1 LEELTGVP
9 AKAFAYVTGGEQA
22 MSESIGK
29 RVFSGIQPSGA
40 IHLGNYAGAIK
51 NWARLQD
58 LTECFYCIVDYHAMT
73 IPYRPQELG
82 ERIHVAAVDILAC
95 GVDPEKCRL
104 FVQSDVPEHTEL
116 TWILS
121 CVAPMGEL
129 NRMTQFKEKSDR
141 VDSVTVGLF
150 TYPVLQ
156 SADILLYKADSVP
169 VGEDQLQHLEVS
181 REIARRFNNSFGP
194 LFPEPKPLLTSAP
207 RVMSL
212 QDPGSKM
219 SKSVQGSAIMLGDE
233 EASIVKAIKRAVTGM
248 GEPGEVPPGV
258 ANLLTLL
265 EICDQYETAA
275 RFRADQEAGTIRYG
289 DLKAALTEA
298 LLATLAP
305 IRERRQALM
314 ARPERVREILGDSAA
329 TVRAVAR
336 QVIAE
341 AREAVGLRPRP
352 LG

>member
-1 LEELTGVP
+1 MTET
-9 AKAFAYVTGGEQA
+9 
-22 MSESIGK
+22 IGK

-51 NWARLQD
+51 NWIRLQE

-73 IPYRPQELG
+73 IPYQPKELQQ
-82 ERIHVAAVDILAC
+82 RITMAAVDILAC
-95 GVDPEKCRL
+95 GVDPNKCRL

-116 TWILS
+116 AWILS

-129 NRMTQFKEKSDR
+129 NRMTQFKEKSER
-141 VDSVTVGLF
+141 FDSVNVGLF

-156 SADILLYKADSVP
+156 SADILLYHADSVP
-169 VGEDQLQHLEVS
+169 VGEDQLQHLEVT
-181 REIARRFNNSFGP
+181 REIARRFNNTFGQ
-194 LFPEPKPLLTSAP
+194 LFPEPKPLLTAAA

-212 QDPGSKM
+212 QDPTSKM
-219 SKSVQGSAIMLGDE
+219 SKSVQGSAIMLGDD
-233 EASIVKAIKRAVTGM
+233 EATISKGIKRAVTGM
-248 GEPGEVPPGV
+248 GDEGQIPPGV

-265 EICDQYETAA
+265 EICNENETAA
-275 RFRADQEAGTIRYG
+275 RFRAEQEAGSIRYG
-289 DLKAALTEA
+289 DLKAALSQA

-305 IRERRQALM
+305 IRERREQLLAE
-314 ARPERVREILGDSAA
+314 PERVREILGDSAS

-341 AREAVGLRPRP
+341 AREAAGLRPHP
-352 LG
+352 AN